1 MFPSTLIPKPLSSD
15 TVVTTLLAE
24 WPLTGDF
31 FDGDCLNGPVPR
43 LFALDPDAA
52 RAAISSDPSKAFKD
66 LQRIHARIPISEH
79 VTPEEAWEYVGN
91 PRYLHKQYQNN
102 LPLSTK
108 SFNLLHTQHRFCI
121 QTTDLHVSVQARGL
135 PRPVDPPPSLD
146 RGRPGRGEHRR
157 PAPSEAAACSPATW
171 SLSLP
176 HPGYDTFNPKLKSNK
191 FFPEEQ

>member
-1 MFPSTLIPKPLSSD
+1 MFPSILTPKPLFSD

-31 FDGDCLNGPVPR
+31 FDGDCLNGPVPC

-91 PRYLHKQYQNN
+91 PRYLHKPYHKISHH
-102 LPLSTK
+102 L
-108 SFNLLHTQHRFCI
+108 
-121 QTTDLHVSVQARGL
+121 
-135 PRPVDPPPSLD
+135 
-146 RGRPGRGEHRR
+146 
-157 PAPSEAAACSPATW
+157 
-171 SLSLP
+171 
-176 HPGYDTFNPKLKSNK
+176 
-191 FFPEEQ
+191 